1 LIVKVLD
8 FGLAKA
14 IERTVTPEQREIA
27 EEITSNLRLKLS
39 GAERTCFRIAKL
51 SFKIVP
57 TGVAADQAMKL
68 IFTNPKVSQV

>member
-39 GAERTCFRIAKL
+39 GAEQGRVL
-51 SFKIVP
+51 
-57 TGVAADQAMKL
+57 G
-68 IFTNPKVSQV
+68 SQSCRSK